1 MAVLLDHMTVYTT
14 DKLASAE
21 FYARVFGAEQQEL
34 RRAFA
39 PVKVG
44 DGLTLNLEEAE
55 GFTRGHYAFLVT
67 ASEFDAIRQRLDA
80 DGVSY
85 GSRSRE
91 HDSQVYTNSARRG
104 FYFDDPSGHGLEVMT
119 SV

>member
-21 FYARVFGAEQQEL
+21 FYARVFGAEKQEL

-39 PVKVG
+39 PVQVG
-44 DGLTLNLEEAE
+44 DALTLNLEEAE

-67 ASEFDAIRQRLDA
+67 AAEFDAIRGRLEA
-80 DGVSY
+80 DGISY

-119 SV
+119 AV